1 LEDWFDDEEFYTEG
15 SVICI
20 ACVYEG
26 KQAKKEAAQARG
38 YRTPEKE
45 RERQRLK
52 YNKNKQK
59 YKDRMRLWYAKN
71 GTAHNARRKA
81 RRSAGYVE
89 EGE

>member
-1 LEDWFDDEEFYTEG
+1 MSGEYAMRTCAACLEDWFDDEEFYAEG
-15 SVICI
+15 SAVCI

-52 YNKNKQK
+52 YNKNKH
-59 YKDRMRLWYAKN
+59 A
-71 GTAHNARRKA
+71 A
-81 RRSAGYVE
+81 
-89 EGE
+89 